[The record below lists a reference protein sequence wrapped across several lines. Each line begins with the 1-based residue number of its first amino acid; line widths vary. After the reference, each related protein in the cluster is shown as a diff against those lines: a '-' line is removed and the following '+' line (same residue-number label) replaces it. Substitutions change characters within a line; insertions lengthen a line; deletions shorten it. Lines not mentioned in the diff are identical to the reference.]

1 MDTKPHFS
9 NDYLDLQD
17 KNFWIGTS
25 FMLKIE
31 LKDRKKTEKIQL
43 HIINYVLI
51 SQPMLPAMFKN
62 ESQIKVALKISYTKI
77 LF

>member
-1 MDTKPHFS
+1 
-9 NDYLDLQD
+9 
-17 KNFWIGTS
+17 
-25 FMLKIE
+25 MLKNE

-62 ESQIKVALKISYTKI
+62 ESQIKVALKISYTEI